1 MKLIDTHAHI
11 NFAAYKDDFSDVIK
25 RSQKIGM
32 GIINIGTQYSTS
44 QQAVSIAHQYKDIW
58 AAIGTHPI
66 NLQEKN
72 IDDFDDNELL
82 PEEMTTVAEEVDF
95 DKFLNLAKD
104 NKVVAIG
111 EIGLDYH
118 HLKENHDINSLKQ
131 KQQEALVKF
140 IDIANE
146 VNKPIIIHCWDAYE
160 DLLKIL
166 KTHPA
171 NKKGVIHSF
180 IGGYKTARKFINL
193 GYAIGINGIATYSDN
208 YKRLIREI
216 ELESVVLETDCPYLA
231 PASIR
236 GQRNEPIYVIE
247 VAQFIADVL
256 EVPLEKVFEKTTI
269 NAKRI
274 FGLESV

>member
-118 HLKENHDINSLKQ
+118 HFKENDDINSLKQ
-131 KQQEALVKF
+131 KQQEALIKF